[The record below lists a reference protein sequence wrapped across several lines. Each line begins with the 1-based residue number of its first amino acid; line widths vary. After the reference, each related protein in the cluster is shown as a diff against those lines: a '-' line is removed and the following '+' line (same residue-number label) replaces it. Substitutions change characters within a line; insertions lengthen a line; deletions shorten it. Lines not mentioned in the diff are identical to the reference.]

1 MQNPSLGQKKQSE
14 FCQKSKMLL
23 VERVKRLQVE
33 QADGNGSMLQERK
46 NSCCSWPHATE
57 IQTAMKIEV
66 SQTPWL
72 LPSPY

>member
-1 MQNPSLGQKKQSE
+1 MTKKQSE
-14 FCQKSKMLL
+14 LCQKTKMFL
-23 VERVKRLQVE
+23 VERAKRLQVE

-46 NSCCSWPHATE
+46 NICCSWPHATE